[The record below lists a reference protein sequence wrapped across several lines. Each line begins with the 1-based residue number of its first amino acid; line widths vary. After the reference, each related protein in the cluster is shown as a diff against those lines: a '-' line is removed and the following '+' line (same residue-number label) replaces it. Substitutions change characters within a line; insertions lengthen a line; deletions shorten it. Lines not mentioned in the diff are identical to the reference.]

1 MRSEDSWASPGPG
14 PAPAPGAR
22 LLPGLDALLATF
34 ERVNRITEEVH
45 GLELSLEEAQGRARE
60 RRRSREGR
68 KRRRRRRR
76 RRRWWRKEVM
86 EAELRRRHRG
96 SRVKEQEAEPPDAG
110 GRAC

>member
-1 MRSEDSWASPGPG
+1 M
-14 PAPAPGAR
+14 
-22 LLPGLDALLATF
+22 DALLATF

-76 RRRWWRKEVM
+76 RRWWRKEVM